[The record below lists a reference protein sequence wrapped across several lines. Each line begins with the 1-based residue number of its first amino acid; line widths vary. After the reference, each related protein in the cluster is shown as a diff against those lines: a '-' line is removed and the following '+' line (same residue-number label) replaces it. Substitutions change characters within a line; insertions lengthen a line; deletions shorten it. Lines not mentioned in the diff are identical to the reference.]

1 MALRT
6 QAGTWR
12 YRGRH
17 SLAAQS
23 LDQLVWGPSR
33 ERRGEP
39 GAQGVHA
46 YQPTSLYVSC
56 GFLIFIEH

>member
-23 LDQLVWGPSR
+23 LTSFS
-33 ERRGEP
+33 
-39 GAQGVHA
+39 GAPVGSEGVS
-46 YQPTSLYVSC
+46 QESKESMPTSLLACMFHV
-56 GFLIFIEH
+56 GF